1 MIRDQSIVKRGIL
14 PVMMVDGL
22 NVVTGGDKD
31 MQMMDL
37 RHYVPQLSNAERDR
51 RWQSTRKEME
61 VQGIDCLIVWGNTI
75 SQGLGMTNVRYLT
88 QVGSWHGGIA
98 LFPRQGEVT
107 LFTAPVHMNIPY
119 SAYSAS
125 QDWVQDIRSYK
136 MAALIEEIK
145 ARGLA
150 RGRIGVVSYGN
161 VVAGNNL
168 TYHDYIALTTALPDA
183 TFTDASAIIED
194 LRRIKSPEEIAML
207 EQSGRVA
214 RKTLD
219 AMISTAGP
227 GVGENEV
234 YAAMMHAQIVEG
246 GEPNL
251 FNLMSSA
258 SIEEGAGMRRR
269 LLHGNDQ
276 PLCPINRKLE
286 QGDLIIC
293 EFHAAYGGYLTGVEF
308 SVSVGKP
315 PTELLELHKVAVECL
330 HAAVEHCRPGV
341 TVHEL
346 AAAIRRPV
354 VSRGLD
360 YLELGF
366 HNHGMSSA
374 DFPTIVYKPG
384 SGVMG
389 GDGMPDFVL
398 KENMVLGTNIDIHNP
413 QWKTDV
419 GVMLGDTVQI
429 TASGGRRL
437 VDIPLDLP
445 VK

>member
-1 MIRDQSIVKRGIL
+1 
-14 PVMMVDGL
+14 MVITLSQKGEK
-22 NVVTGGDKD
+22 N

-37 RHYVPQLSNAERDR
+37 RPYVPQLSIAERDR

-61 VQGIDCLIVWGNTI
+61 AQGIDCLIIWGNTI

-88 QVGSWHGGIA
+88 QIGSWHGGIA

-107 LFTAPVHMNIPY
+107 LFTSPVHMNIPY
-119 SAYSAS
+119 SAYSAC

-136 MAALIEEIK
+136 MAALVEEIK
-145 ARGLA
+145 ARGMA
-150 RGRIGVVSYGN
+150 RGKIGVVSYGN

-168 TYHDYIALTTALPDA
+168 THHDYIALTTALPDA
-183 TFTDASAIIED
+183 AFTDASALIDD

-207 EQSGRVA
+207 EQSGRIA
-214 RKTLD
+214 RKVIE
-219 AMISTAGP
+219 AMIQTAGP
-227 GVGENEV
+227 GVRENEV
-234 YAAMMHAQIVEG
+234 YAAMMHAQVVEG
-246 GEPNL
+246 AEPTL

-258 SIEEGAGMRRR
+258 PINGNPEMRRR

-286 QGDLIIC
+286 NGDLIIC
-293 EFHAAYGGYLTGVEF
+293 EFHVSYGGYLTGIEF
-308 SVSVGKP
+308 SVFIGKP
-315 PTELLELHKVAVECL
+315 PAELVELHHVAVECL

-341 TVHEL
+341 TIHEL
-346 AAAIRRPV
+346 AAAIRQPV
-354 VSRGLD
+354 LSRGLD

-366 HNHGMSSA
+366 HNHGISSA

-384 SGVMG
+384 WGKMG
-389 GDGMPDFVL
+389 GDGMPPFAL

-413 QWKTDV
+413 KWKTDV
-419 GVMLGDTVQI
+419 GVMLGDTIHV
-429 TASGGRRL
+429 TAGGGRRL
-437 VDIPLDLP
+437 VGIPLELP